1 MQVVFRR
8 TNTAVARIES
18 VSRSP
23 LYADFSE
30 TLNGLNTIRAYRN
43 QHNCIKKLETGL
55 NKNTVAV
62 MIVQLV
68 GNWLGLRLDVM
79 GGAITFF
86 IAALAVLSDAYF
98 ADDFIPAGY
107 LALGLT
113 YSFSMTSY
121 LKFTVRMVATLEAQM
136 NNVERIKFYSESI
149 DNEQSVLPP
158 HDPDAG
164 NEEGGWKQLESP
176 VNRSPFSIPQLVK
189 TNAPESPHSASPAA
203 LPPNWPVQG
212 SVEGT
217 DVEMR
222 YRDGPLVLKGI
233 SFKVAPGEKIGIA
246 GRTGSGKSSLMNALF
261 RMQELSGGKI
271 TIDGFDISKVPLT
284 TLRSRVGIIPQ
295 DPVMFSSTVRF
306 NLDPFDNC
314 TDEEIW

>member
-1 MQVVFRR
+1 MVFRR

-43 QHNCIKKLETGL
+43 QSNCIKKLETGL
-55 NKNTVAV
+55 NKNTIAV

-68 GNWLGLRLDVM
+68 GNWLGLRLDIM
-79 GGAITFF
+79 GGAIIFF
-86 IAALAVLSDAYF
+86 IAALAVISDSYF
-98 ADDFIPAGY
+98 SNDFIPAGY

-113 YSFSMTSY
+113 YSFSMTIY

-136 NNVERIKFYSESI
+136 NNVERVKFYSESI
-149 DNEQSVLPP
+149 DNEQSVIPP
-158 HDPDAG
+158 SDPDIYD
-164 NEEGGWKQLESP
+164 EEGGWKQLGSP
-176 VNRSPFSIPQLVK
+176 VNHHPFSKPLLGDDK
-189 TNAPESPHSASPAA
+189 NASDSLRPYTPPV
-203 LPPNWPVQG
+203 LPSNWPVQG
-212 SVEGT
+212 AVEGINL
-217 DVEMR
+217 EMR

-233 SFKVAPGEKIGIA
+233 SFKVAPGEKVGIA

-271 TIDGFDISKVPLT
+271 TIDGYDISTVPLT

-306 NLDPFDNC
+306 NLDPFDKC
-314 TDEEIW
+314 TDDEIW